1 MRPNLENKI
10 INLMIRL
17 QTCFVITFYLFY
29 FDGIA
34 ESKVQSSLGIHGGLV
49 PGPSSV
55 DTQI

>member
-17 QTCFVITFYLFY
+17 QTYFVITFYLFY

-34 ESKVQSSLGIHGGLV
+34 MSPKYSRPLV
-49 PGPSSV
+49 YTEDWFQNLPP
-55 DTQI
+55 